1 MAEPRTTFLVLIN
14 SRSGG
19 QDGPQILE
27 RFRTLAVDGLL
38 TDGLQGEV
46 PPSLPLHPHHP
57 RPPFQ
62 PLHLHPSP
70 HHLPQVVSLTDPHP
84 SGEGVVGPRGAL
96 EKYKGTRNLR
106 VVGRWVGW

>member
-19 QDGPQILE
+19 QDGPQLLE

-46 PPSLPLHPHHP
+46 PPPSHSTPTIPALPSNHSTSTPPPITSP
-57 RPPFQ
+57 R
-62 PLHLHPSP
+62 
-70 HHLPQVVSLTDPHP
+70 
-84 SGEGVVGPRGAL
+84 
-96 EKYKGTRNLR
+96 
-106 VVGRWVGW
+106 